1 MGLLSS
7 TPLKFADRWTEDDG
21 VAVFAFTPSRPFRH
35 IAGQHGLFAVKGG
48 GAKPFSLASAPED
61 DQVVLATRLES
72 GSRFK
77 KALAALRP
85 GDRVTMRGPI
95 MKFTLDGAGDD
106 VVFLAQGVGITPFRS
121 LLRHISA
128 AGLGVRS
135 TLLHVGD
142 GHAFKTET
150 EQLASDARYHR
161 DREGFAVDLKQ
172 VATNAPAATY
182 YVSGVPQ
189 FIAETSAALK
199 DLGIGRKQ
207 IRKDNFRGY

>member
-7 TPLKFADRWTEDDG
+7 TPLEFADRWEEDGG
-21 VAVFAFTPSRPFRH
+21 VAVFAFTATKPFRH
-35 IAGQHGLFAVKGG
+35 IAGQHGIFTIKGG
-48 GAKPFSLASAPED
+48 GTRPFSLASAPGDE
-61 DQVVLATRLES
+61 QVVIATKLDS
-72 GSRFK
+72 GSKYK

-85 GDRVTMRGPI
+85 GDRITMRGPI
-95 MKFTLDGAGDD
+95 MKFILDGAGDE

-121 LLRHISA
+121 LLRHIDT

-135 TLLHVGD
+135 TLLHLGD
-142 GHAFKTET
+142 GHAFKAET

-161 DREGFAVDLKQ
+161 DREDFAVDLKQ
-172 VATNAPAATY
+172 VATNAPNATY
-182 YVSGVPQ
+182 YISGMPK

-199 DLGIGRKQ
+199 DLGISRKQ